1 MSAPENSRTDSSETR
16 SRLIWGGFVLG
27 LVASIGLGAVFFW
40 QTPSAPSSS
49 DASSEFRASHEDSPQ
64 AGHEAESLDAG
75 VAYVWK
81 GRGDSEGGRAPVEK
95 ATPRR
100 VVIRPDVI
108 EASPSASDD
117 AHDRFEPEWVDP
129 VNQRVLGRKAWM
141 AEVPEEEEAA
151 IEAIL
156 DAPTPPRYPIDLGV
170 REWSVDIAAEVV
182 RTCFGED
189 EPSGRFAL
197 NYTLAAD
204 GSRATFEDVRLSHIY
219 KMETPSLGDCVAD
232 TLSQRSFR
240 STEDGQMRVSRPFF
254 FDGTQAPK

>member
-1 MSAPENSRTDSSETR
+1 MSEPEKTPPDSLYGREY
-16 SRLIWGGFVLG
+16 LIRRGFLAVVGVLC
-27 LVASIGLGAVFFW
+27 GLGYVLFW
-40 QTPSAPSSS
+40 DTADTPSSS
-49 DASSEFRASHEDSPQ
+49 DSSSEFRASHDDSPQ
-64 AGHEAESLDAG
+64 AGQDAEPLDAG

-81 GRGDSEGGRAPVEK
+81 RRGDSKGLGAPVEE
-95 ATPRR
+95 ASPRR
-100 VVIRPDVI
+100 VVMRPDII
-108 EASPSASDD
+108 EASAPDTGASVGAD
-117 AHDRFEPEWVDP
+117 ASEWVDP

-141 AEVPEEEEAA
+141 AEVPEDEEAA
-151 IEAIL
+151 IEAML
-156 DAPTPPRYPIDLGV
+156 DAPAPARYPIDLGV